1 MSLNIPA
8 YRSPVQDLANSQPAD
23 LSALN
28 SKGGKHQSSD
38 SSLNEKGGSQLSE
51 LFSTLKS
58 SQVDFGPKKTQNP
71 HDDLNNSATKSS
83 GSSGSNGQQDIL
95 DQLMKVIQTAVMQWL
110 QNLMQ
115 PKDDSSGG
123 AANSNKLAT
132 TGGGSAGNGPV
143 AAGDV
148 DSGGDGGGIEGAA
161 NTSGNQNAAQSP
173 EDTGSSA
180 SPTQNLAATT
190 PDSSVG
196 ASGDLNLPKELE
208 PYRADIQDAAKATG
222 MKPETIAG
230 MIWAESRGKLDAGT
244 TNVNGKADSGLMQ
257 VNADTFA
264 GLKAA
269 NPKELGNAN
278 VNDAHDNIMAG
289 ALYLRDQMK
298 TFGSEGAAL
307 RAYNSG
313 PDKVNASNLA
323 DTGGVGGSSY
333 PSDVLNFANIIKTGQ
348 GQLPG

>member
-1 MSLNIPA
+1 MRLNIPA
-8 YRSPVQDLANSQPAD
+8 FRSPVQDLANSQPLG

-28 SKGGKHQSSD
+28 SKGGKHQSSLTGD
-38 SSLNEKGGSQLSE
+38 SSLNEKGSSQLSD
-51 LFSTLKS
+51 LFSNLASSQVNFGPENAKS
-58 SQVDFGPKKTQNP
+58 SQE
-71 HDDLNNSATKSS
+71 DLSTPSNKSS
-83 GSSGSNGQQDIL
+83 GNSGADGQQDIL
-95 DQLMKVIQTAVMQWL
+95 DQLMKVIQSAVMQWL

-123 AANSNKLAT
+123 TANSNKLAA
-132 TGGGSAGNGPV
+132 TGGGS
-143 AAGDV
+143 
-148 DSGGDGGGIEGAA
+148 GGGTGGAEGAGA
-161 NTSGNQNAAQSP
+161 ASGNQSNAPVP
-173 EDTGSSA
+173 EDTGSA
-180 SPTQNLAATT
+180 ISPAQNLAAT
-190 PDSSVG
+190 PSDSSVSNG
-196 ASGDLNLPKELE
+196 GGDLNLPPALE

-269 NPKELGNAN
+269 NPEQLGNAN

-298 TFGSEGAAL
+298 AFGGDEGAAL

-313 PDKVNASNLA
+313 PDKVNTSNLA
-323 DTGGVGGSSY
+323 DTGGVGGASY
-333 PSDVLNFANIIKTGQ
+333 PSDVLNFANIIKSGQ
-348 GQLPG
+348 GQLPA

>member
-1 MSLNIPA
+1 
-8 YRSPVQDLANSQPAD
+8 
-23 LSALN
+23 
-28 SKGGKHQSSD
+28 
-38 SSLNEKGGSQLSE
+38 
-51 LFSTLKS
+51 
-58 SQVDFGPKKTQNP
+58 
-71 HDDLNNSATKSS
+71 SAT
-83 GSSGSNGQQDIL
+83 
-95 DQLMKVIQTAVMQWL
+95 
-110 QNLMQ
+110 
-115 PKDDSSGG
+115 
-123 AANSNKLAT
+123 
-132 TGGGSAGNGPV
+132 
-143 AAGDV
+143 
-148 DSGGDGGGIEGAA
+148 
-161 NTSGNQNAAQSP
+161 
-173 EDTGSSA
+173 
-180 SPTQNLAATT
+180 SPTQSLSATT

-196 ASGDLNLPKELE
+196 GSGDLNLPKELE

-269 NPKELGNAN
+269 NPEQLGNAN

-298 TFGSEGAAL
+298 AFGGDEGAAL

-313 PDKVNASNLA
+313 PDKVNTSNLA
-323 DTGGVGGSSY
+323 DTGGVGGASY